1 MVFVYYIIYSIY
13 EFTKHNWD
21 INHPDIL
28 DFSKSSFYRYIKDG
42 IFETEKAKKAINLS
56 EDMYELLV
64 IFGNIYNEILSEENR
79 MTMIRKLESCSYFT
93 TLTNDRIHDIFYTN
107 ILTN

>member
-1 MVFVYYIIYSIY
+1 M
-13 EFTKHNWD
+13 K
-21 INHPDIL
+21 
-28 DFSKSSFYRYIKDG
+28 YIKDW

-79 MTMIRKLESCSYFT
+79 MTMIRKLESCYYFT

>member
-1 MVFVYYIIYSIY
+1 MKHVINWFLYIILFIVFMSLPSTL
-13 EFTKHNWD
+13 EFLIWGWENW
-21 INHPDIL
+21 NIL
-28 DFSKSSFYRYIKDG
+28 KMEFLKLKKR
-42 IFETEKAKKAINLS
+42 KKAINLS

-79 MTMIRKLESCSYFT
+79 MTMIRKLELCSYYT
-93 TLTNDRIHDIFYTN
+93 TLTNDRIRDIFYTN

>member
-1 MVFVYYIIYSIY
+1 MKHVINWFLYIILFIVFMSLPSTI
-13 EFTKHNWD
+13 EFLIWGWKK
-21 INHPDIL
+21 L
-28 DFSKSSFYRYIKDG
+28 KYIKDG

>member
-1 MVFVYYIIYSIY
+1 MGV
-13 EFTKHNWD
+13 KK
-21 INHPDIL
+21 L
-28 DFSKSSFYRYIKDG
+28 KYIKDG

-93 TLTNDRIHDIFYTN
+93 TLTNDRIRDIFYTN

>member
-1 MVFVYYIIYSIY
+1 MGV
-13 EFTKHNWD
+13 KK
-21 INHPDIL
+21 L
-28 DFSKSSFYRYIKDG
+28 KYIKDG

-79 MTMIRKLESCSYFT
+79 MTMIRKLESCSYFKT
-93 TLTNDRIHDIFYTN
+93 KKNNRINDIFYTN

>member
-1 MVFVYYIIYSIY
+1 MKHVINWFLYIILFIVFMSLPSTI
-13 EFTKHNWD
+13 EFLIWGWKK
-21 INHPDIL
+21 L
-28 DFSKSSFYRYIKDG
+28 KYIKDG

-56 EDMYELLV
+56 EDVYELLV